1 MNEKLKERAHYNID
15 WLENQEN
22 IGLRRI
28 GNTLDQY
35 IWILEQQ
42 GKKDDY
48 HTMDELYYHRTILF
62 AIICRKYKN
71 RCWKSKCHSDG
82 TFEDGWFIAGMDT
95 PYGQITYHQ
104 KMEYWNLFDCKEL
117 DKAPLYDGHTPE
129 DVLERLKLTF
139 FGDIL
144 G

>member
-62 AIICRKYKN
+62 PIICRKYKN
-71 RCWKSKCHSDG
+71 RCWKSKRHSDG

-117 DKAPLYDGHTPE
+117 DKAPLYDGHTLV